1 MSNTTSTIAPTLPV
15 DFTPGEH
22 DVVIGKGK
30 KFYFHAGNQWLRTV
44 VAGRIEQYSQAVTK
58 ADKSSIISSV
68 VDFVRTNGQFVKIDS
83 SGTWIFAEPLL
94 CREKCSQTF
103 RDNLAQT
110 YRSSNVA
117 KRNKRRQEQ
126 QEKTNFAIAN
136 MVLYPPQPKRVRTS
150 YDSYSPPTPTN
161 APSCSSFVNNMEPLQ
176 VPSSPNSCA
185 TWFDWDMPL
194 FADVLPVDLE
204 PLSFQSSFHCEQKQQ
219 QQQAPVTANDF
230 DGLFF
235 DLSIPTNAVVDDY
248 EPLPALSGSVKPL
261 KAGSMPV
268 VVDQSAPFRR
278 GTELRRRSTA
288 AFAA

>member
-1 MSNTTSTIAPTLPV
+1 MSNTANTLPA
-15 DFTPGEH
+15 DFTPGDH

-44 VAGRIEQYSQAVTK
+44 VAERITEYSQAMTK
-58 ADKSSIISSV
+58 ADKSNIISSV
-68 VDFVRTNGQFVKIDS
+68 VDYVRANGQFVKIDNN
-83 SGTWIFAEPLL
+83 GTWVFAEPLL

-150 YDSYSPPTPTN
+150 YDSYAPMKTPSSP
-161 APSCSSFVNNMEPLQ
+161 SSFNMEPLQ

-194 FADVLPVDLE
+194 FADGISKDVTPAIDLE
-204 PLSFQSSFHCEQKQQ
+204 PISIQSSFQSEQQ
-219 QQQAPVTANDF
+219 QQSVTANDF

-235 DLSIPTNAVVDDY
+235 DLSGPTNNIVDEF
-248 EPLPALSGSVKPL
+248 EPLPALCGSVKPL
-261 KAGSMPV
+261 KAGSMMPTI
-268 VVDQSAPFRR
+268 VDQSAPFRR
-278 GTELRRRSTA
+278 GNELRRRSTA